1 MKNLID
7 TGYESVDSLDKTSDG
22 KAWSFVEKLLLGL
35 TPKKYLR
42 QVLRNPFNWVF
53 GVILAVGL
61 PLIAYRYLFGLGTVT
76 HSSNDYPWGLFLG
89 FGLFVMVP
97 LSASGFM
104 MGTTVELFGRHD
116 FKPILRLALLN
127 GLLGYF
133 FAVVYLLV
141 DLGQPWRLPYPMFVA
156 WGTAAVLFLV
166 GWHVAIYLTVQ
177 VMEIS
182 EPFFEWANIPIG
194 ALLIKRMTIG
204 LTVAGIILSTLH
216 QGALGALFTYAPG
229 KVHPLWYS
237 ESYLWI
243 FFFVSS
249 IFAGLCMV
257 IVVSTIVKNVMAW
270 RCDSEFLENL
280 DRITIGLAKG
290 ASMALITYFVI
301 KLIGIA
307 HDNEWAY
314 LATGWGKWYLF
325 EMLAGVIVPLAL
337 FAVAIRK
344 NMVKLIRFTAF
355 LTVFGIALNRLNT
368 ALITFNWNLYQEIP
382 HVFEA
387 MIAVTLFTIYI
398 VTYRFL
404 LYRLPILY
412 SWKSRPAES
421 YEKVKQMGWI
431 PGRET
436 VPSSA
441 YREAVKVPL
450 ED

>member
-1 MKNLID
+1 
-7 TGYESVDSLDKTSDG
+7 
-22 KAWSFVEKLLLGL
+22 
-35 TPKKYLR
+35 
-42 QVLRNPFNWVF
+42 
-53 GVILAVGL
+53 
-61 PLIAYRYLFGLGTVT
+61 
-76 HSSNDYPWGLFLG
+76 
-89 FGLFVMVP
+89 
-97 LSASGFM
+97 
-104 MGTTVELFGRHD
+104 
-116 FKPILRLALLN
+116 
-127 GLLGYF
+127 
-133 FAVVYLLV
+133 
-141 DLGQPWRLPYPMFVA
+141 
-156 WGTAAVLFLV
+156 
-166 GWHVAIYLTVQ
+166 
-177 VMEIS
+177 MEIS